1 MSQSRPSLPT
11 ERNEFTQLSLFS
23 EMPDAFPVDNLEE
36 ESTNARDG
44 RPDTTRTPDSGT
56 LDQVSAQDGRDANG
70 PEPTAAGGLRSAG
83 VDGQS
88 ALRTGGGAE
97 DGISDR
103 LGVGD
108 EGVGFPSGRGG
119 SAPTIVRS
127 RDARPQATL
136 TRDYRITS
144 ADQIGEG
151 SLREKAQANLAA
163 IRTLK
168 KIEDEDR
175 IATRE
180 EKAVLVKYTGWG
192 AMPGA
197 FELQPSRDWRGI
209 AQELREVLGTE
220 EYASARAS
228 TPNAH
233 YTSPE
238 VIHAIWKAMER
249 FGFQPGG
256 HVLEPSMGVGHF
268 FGLMPEGLY
277 PGTRRTGV
285 ELDSI
290 TARIAAK
297 LYPDSNVHGKALEDT
312 GLPTDFSTRRS
323 ETFHSANGKDSIMMR
338 KGLEGLMRL

>member
-1 MSQSRPSLPT
+1 MQETDDLTPLGHQILEHWTKYRPKMVAMLT
-11 ERNEFTQLSLFS
+11 ARNQLQQAIFAAQELTG
-23 EMPDAFPVDNLEE
+23 NLLYELAVVRKME
-36 ESTNARDG
+36 YQIAWE
-44 RPDTTRTPDSGT
+44 
-56 LDQVSAQDGRDANG
+56 
-70 PEPTAAGGLRSAG
+70 
-83 VDGQS
+83 
-88 ALRTGGGAE
+88 
-97 DGISDR
+97 I
-103 LGVGD
+103 GD

-119 SAPTIVRS
+119 SAPTVVRS
-127 RDARPQATL
+127 SDARPQTTL

-175 IATRE
+175 IATPE

-209 AQELREVLGTE
+209 AQELREVLGAE

-268 FGLMPEGLY
+268 FGLMPEGLISRY
-277 PGTRRTGV
+277 APHRRG
-285 ELDSI
+285 
-290 TARIAAK
+290 A
-297 LYPDSNVHGKALEDT
+297 
-312 GLPTDFSTRRS
+312 
-323 ETFHSANGKDSIMMR
+323 
-338 KGLEGLMRL
+338 